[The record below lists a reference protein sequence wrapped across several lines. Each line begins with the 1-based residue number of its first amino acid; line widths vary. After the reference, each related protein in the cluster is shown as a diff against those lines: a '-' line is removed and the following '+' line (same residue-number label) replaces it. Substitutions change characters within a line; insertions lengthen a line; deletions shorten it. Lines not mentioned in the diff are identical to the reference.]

1 MQRLEGKRVRLL
13 CAAALVTG
21 MLLAASRLQAYRAQ
35 QTSPVPTPPQ
45 IVVPNGSASSGSAR
59 DMDPLLARQQEQR
72 AHMAEE
78 ERHKRMVSDAD
89 KLLELATELK
99 TDVDKSTKNETSV
112 SALRKAEEI
121 ERLAH
126 DVKER
131 LKN

>member
-13 CAAALVTG
+13 CAAALVMG
-21 MLLAASRLQAYRAQ
+21 MLLGASRLQAYRAQ
-35 QTSPVPTPPQ
+35 QATPVPTPPQ
-45 IVVPNGSASSGSAR
+45 ITIPNGTATSSNASE
-59 DMDPLLARQQEQR
+59 MDPLLARQQELR
-72 AHMAEE
+72 LRMAEE
-78 ERHKRMVSDAD
+78 DRHKRMVNDAD

-99 TDVDKSTKNETSV
+99 TDVDKSTKNETPV
-112 SALRKAEEI
+112 AALRKAEEI